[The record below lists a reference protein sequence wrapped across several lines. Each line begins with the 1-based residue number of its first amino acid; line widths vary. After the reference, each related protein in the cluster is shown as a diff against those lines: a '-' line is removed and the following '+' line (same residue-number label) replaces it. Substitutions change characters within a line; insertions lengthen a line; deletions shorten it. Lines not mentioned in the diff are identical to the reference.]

1 MKVKKI
7 FCIIGYMATGKDTIV
22 TQASKILGDK
32 VKVLVSHTTRPMRKG
47 EKEGRE
53 YYFINNKE
61 FLKMKEYG
69 AFVESRKYNT
79 KVEENGKIIDATW
92 FYGLSA
98 EEVENNEYS
107 IVIVD
112 AEGYM
117 ELREKYG
124 RDLVTPIYISAKDD
138 IIRERALARGDL
150 EEEVNRRIADD
161 KKRFLNFRV
170 NIVYKTIKN
179 EGNIE
184 DAVDELIGYICKV
197 MGVNKICPKKKK

>member
-7 FCIIGYMATGKDTIV
+7 FCIIGYMAVGKDTIV
-22 TQASKILGDK
+22 KEASEILGDK

-79 KVEENGKIIDATW
+79 KVEENGKITDATW

-98 EEVENNEYS
+98 EEVESSEYS

-112 AEGYM
+112 SDGYM

-124 RDLVTPIYISAKDD
+124 RDIVIPIYISVKDEV
-138 IIRERALARGDL
+138 IKERALARGDL

-184 DAVDELIGYICKV
+184 DTVEEFVGYICKM
-197 MGVNKICPKKKK
+197 MGMNKPCPKKKK